1 MTNITGIVLLSFFG
15 SCGIPHLWIDG
26 GDTLFS
32 LKTNYWTEM
41 IHKLVCPA
49 CVYEDSGTAWIV
61 YDKWAGMGDR
71 NTNWSLQPFNWVH
84 GHSFTAVC
92 TITIRFQN
100 KLWLCAADSTI
111 NEMTATLS
119 ISESKLAKI
128 NWIVVLPVVIINES
142 LHAFTF
148 TITILL
154 VIQTHG
160 FPFW

>member
-26 GDTLFS
+26 SDTLFS
-32 LKTNYWTEM
+32 LKTNYWTER

-61 YDKWAGMGDR
+61 YDKWARMGDGY
-71 NTNWSLQPFNWVH
+71 TNWSLQPLNRVH
-84 GHSFTAVC
+84 DHSFTTVC
-92 TITIRFQN
+92 IITIRFQN
-100 KLWLCAADSTI
+100 KLWPCVADSTI
-111 NEMTATLS
+111 NEMTTILS

-128 NWIVVLPVVIINES
+128 NWIVVLPVVIIKES
-142 LHAFTF
+142 RHAFTL
-148 TITILL
+148 TITIIL